1 VLHRL
6 RRPVRILVE
15 LAAVT
20 LLWHILGSHSWLTDV
35 GFAVWIIVV
44 AEGVQ
49 FWDRRRKSQ
58 SAEP

>member
-1 VLHRL
+1 M
-6 RRPVRILVE
+6 
-15 LAAVT
+15 T
-20 LLWHILGSHSWLTDV
+20 LLWHILCSHSWLTDV

-58 SAEP
+58 STEP